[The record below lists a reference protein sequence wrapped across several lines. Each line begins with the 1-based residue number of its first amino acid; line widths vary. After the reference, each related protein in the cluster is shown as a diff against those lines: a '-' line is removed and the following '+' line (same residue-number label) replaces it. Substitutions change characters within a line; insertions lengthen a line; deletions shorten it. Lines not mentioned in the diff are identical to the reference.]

1 MVALSFKRK
10 RGILMGIMKRCI
22 VLLIVLCFMSPMVV
36 STNVHAEAVTELKT
50 GFPDQEVFT
59 PGEWFL
65 GQKPANYDENKPP
78 ILFVQG
84 RNGNADSWYGKT
96 VYHDMNDMY
105 DYALKAG
112 YQTVLIQLYD
122 AAGKGSASQWDNG
135 KLLAQKLEEIY
146 NHFGKKVNVVA
157 HSKGGI
163 DTQAALVGYGANRFV
178 GNVITLA
185 TPHYGSNLADLSYSW
200 WAGWLASILGQKDD
214 GTYSLQIGE
223 MAKFRSTI
231 DNNPAAKLNR
241 YYTATGTSWG
251 PVFSALSTGGL
262 YLSSYGSNDG
272 LVNEW
277 SAKLPYGTHLFTD
290 SRFDHDN
297 IRKGSAVFARIEP
310 YLRTANVPV
319 PVLLAPSNSS
329 EEKVEQLNTT
339 SNQAI
344 LGGELSQN
352 QWVGQTVAVDKK
364 AEGVVSVLTASSDVE
379 IQLISP
385 KGKVYTNKDSAVSTG
400 EGESFFKGATIR
412 TFKFDKMEAGEWQV
426 KMMAKQPND
435 AYLIVTDYKKD
446 APFVLQM
453 PAKVKVNKAEYKLK
467 KSPVA
472 PEMKGD
478 LSVTVRVINKDGKLV
493 SESNESQNI
502 NTNTFTGALKNIEQP
517 GVYNVT
523 IDIKGM
529 NKEGQPYN
537 RTIVK
542 SVYVEK

>member
-1 MVALSFKRK
+1 MRLMRRCVA
-10 RGILMGIMKRCI
+10 
-22 VLLIVLCFMSPMVV
+22 LLIVFFIMAPTI
-36 STNVHAEAVTELKT
+36 STNVQAEVVKELGK
-50 GFPDQEVFT
+50 GFPDTEVFT

-96 VYHDMNDMY
+96 VYHDINDMY

-112 YQTVLIQLYD
+112 YQTVFIQLYD

-146 NHFGKKVNVVA
+146 NHFGKKVNIVA

-163 DTQAALVGYGANRFV
+163 DTQAALVEYGANRFV

-185 TPHYGSNLADLSYSW
+185 TPHHGSNLADLSYSW

-223 MAKFRSTI
+223 MAKFRSII

-251 PVFSALSTGGL
+251 PTFSALSMGGL

-277 SAKLPYGTHLFTD
+277 SAKLSYGTHLFTD

-310 YLRTANVPV
+310 YLRTTNVGLPALV
-319 PVLLAPSNSS
+319 ASSTSSN
-329 EEKVEQLNTT
+329 ENLEQLNTT
-339 SNQAI
+339 SNQNI
-344 LGGELSQN
+344 LGGDLPQN
-352 QWVGQTVAVDKK
+352 QWIEQSISVDKK
-364 AEGVVSVLTASSDVE
+364 AEGIVSVLTASSDVE
-379 IQLISP
+379 VQMVSP
-385 KGKVYTNKDSAVSTG
+385 KGEIYANKDSAITTG
-400 EGESFFKGATIR
+400 EGESFFNGATIR
-412 TFKFDKMEAGEWQV
+412 TFKFDKLEVGEWKI
-426 KMMAKQPND
+426 KMMAKQSKD
-435 AYLIVTDYKKD
+435 AYLVVSDYNNS

-453 PAKVKVNKAEYKLK
+453 PTKVKVNKPEYKLK

-478 LSVTVRVINKDGKLV
+478 LSITVRVVNKEGKLV
-493 SESNESQNI
+493 SEFNELQNV
-502 NTNTFTGALKNIEQP
+502 NTNTFTGALKDIKQP

-523 IDIKGM
+523 MDIKGM
-529 NKEGQPYN
+529 NKEGKPYN